1 MKLEFFVPG
10 LPKPAGSKRAF
21 AIKNRAGQLVMR
33 PNGYPVISV
42 TEDCETAKP
51 WRKAVTEAARVA
63 MVGREPF
70 DCPVKLALYFVVPRP
85 KNQFGSGRNAAVVKP
100 SAPNWPA
107 VKPDTTK
114 LTRSVEDS
122 LTVAGVWTDDSLV
135 CQQFAS
141 KDYAKPHEKPGV
153 YVTIEILASPAVTG
167 GAE

>member
-10 LPKPAGSKRAF
+10 IAKPAGSKIAQTYRRKDGSLVTRDNGSVVIGTRDASGK
-21 AIKNRAGQLVMR
+21 AGKDWRKN
-33 PNGYPVISV
+33 V
-42 TEDCETAKP
+42 TEF
-51 WRKAVTEAARVA
+51 ARIA
-63 MVGREPF
+63 MVGRQPF

-100 SAPNWPA
+100 SAPGWPA

-114 LTRSVEDS
+114 LTRSVEDA

-141 KDYAKPHEKPGV
+141 KDYAKADEQPGV
-153 YVTIEILASPAVTG
+153 HVRIEIIG
-167 GAE
+167 GAA